1 MHAAKILGGDES
13 PPPSRLQRANRV
25 DPSGVNFAV
34 AGSGVFDGEATSLRR
49 QVDQLASLVNSGI
62 VEARDLEQSVALVAV
77 SAGHDYSGIITFT
90 FETSSND
97 VSCYLIITNHALHIY
112 IYKIDLMRII
122 YINLRI
128 YADEGLDRTGD

>member
-77 SAGHDYSGIITFT
+77 SAGHDYNGLITH
-90 FETSSND
+90 ETSSNQ
-97 VSCYLIITNHALHIY
+97 VSSLLALLLHIHIFF
-112 IYKIDLMRII
+112 IYM
-122 YINLRI
+122 
-128 YADEGLDRTGD
+128 